1 MNFEKEEIN
10 VIIYEIGIIKEGVI
24 MDNELLVKQHL
35 EYAKNH
41 LKLYL
46 DNIDELNDKINKAQK
61 EYEKK
66 KDEKSL
72 NKLNEYLHE
81 RHTLEYLFKYE
92 CFCVKTIT
100 KQDYIKKECET
111 LYHQFSIKADH
122 QEKIIEENKT
132 VLKNPKK
139 IKNKKRMGQLIKT
152 TLSDYV
158 VLDLETTGLSFKDD
172 EIIEVGLLKVRD
184 RKSVV

>member
-92 CFCVKTIT
+92 CFILKT
-100 KQDYIKKECET
+100 Y
-111 LYHQFSIKADH
+111 
-122 QEKIIEENKT
+122 
-132 VLKNPKK
+132 
-139 IKNKKRMGQLIKT
+139 
-152 TLSDYV
+152 
-158 VLDLETTGLSFKDD
+158 
-172 EIIEVGLLKVRD
+172 
-184 RKSVV
+184 